1 MSIHLQFFMD
11 RDSWIWSKIFTVIQP
26 YYGELSQANPVFH
39 GGGWYSNG
47 GIMVSGFRQYFVTFT
62 GLWINSYMVDFI
74 YVLYWRVRHNDT
86 GLSTWARN
94 ASYSLIHC
102 HGKQPNGRRFCAFYY
117 NCSDD
122 LVASGSISRRL
133 QIPCESSSTNFLTVD
148 YIEIVDYCEFVWH
161 IGFLEF
167 LELTQKHKEHN
178 KPKKLNKSEKLKG
191 HQI

>member
-1 MSIHLQFFMD
+1 MD
-11 RDSWIWSKIFTVIQP
+11 CDYRICSKVFTVIQP
-26 YYGELSQANPVFH
+26 YYGELSQANPTFH

-47 GIMVSGFRQYFVTFT
+47 NIMVSGFRQYFVTFAE
-62 GLWINSYMVDFI
+62 LWINSYMVDLL
-74 YVLYWRVRHNDT
+74 YVLRWRIGYNDT
-86 GLSTWARN
+86 GLSTRTRN
-94 ASYSLIHC
+94 APHSSVYRD
-102 HGKQPNGRRFCAFYY
+102 GKQPNRRRFCAFYY